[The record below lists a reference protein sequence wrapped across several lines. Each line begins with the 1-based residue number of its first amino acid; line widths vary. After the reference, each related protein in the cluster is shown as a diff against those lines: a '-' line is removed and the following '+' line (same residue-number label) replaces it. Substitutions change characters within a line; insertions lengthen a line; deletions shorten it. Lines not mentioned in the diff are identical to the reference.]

1 MSLFYRNCKI
11 PWKLI
16 WSDRMGITHMAKKDD
31 ETVHTNMMIVTHC
44 IQVVLVYLAS
54 KKRTGQYIPLIGRQ
68 YA

>member
-1 MSLFYRNCKI
+1 
-11 PWKLI
+11 
-16 WSDRMGITHMAKKDD
+16 MGITHMAKKDD